1 MEEKK
6 MRALMVKSE
15 LEDINGIIVLVGEDK
30 INTDIL
36 REKVKE
42 SLIDWAGEPPCEV
55 DGEEL
60 DSINQS
66 ILEDYNK
73 AVENLVQFKDAE
85 YLDCYFYYGFIDIV

>member
-1 MEEKK
+1 MFPKG
-6 MRALMVKSE
+6 
-15 LEDINGIIVLVGEDK
+15 DDDK

-36 REKVKE
+36 RDRVKQ
-42 SLIDWAGEPPCEV
+42 SLIDWAGEPPCQK

-60 DSINQS
+60 DDIDQS

-85 YLDCYFYYGFIDIV
+85 YLDCEFYYDFIDIL